1 MTNTNL
7 CAHFKCP
14 HYSAKDYCKR
24 YFVTGHCPVN
34 GIVGVSAASTDF
46 LSIDLDKTNPNSRNL
61 IRHGIAMTS
70 MEVGGGDA

>member
-14 HYSAKDYCKR
+14 HYTEDYCQR
-24 YFVTGHCPVN
+24 YLVAVHCPVN
-34 GIVGVSAASTDF
+34 EINGVSGSQYF
-46 LSIDLDKTNPNSRNL
+46 LSIDLDSTNPNSRDL

-70 MEVGGGDA
+70 MEGDEDA